1 MKTDESEESDK
12 LLTRELVNE
21 LTNSTK
27 LASRNIF
34 VVYILKEQAKDIF
47 WDDNSKAISTIWI
60 PAKKNDT

>member
-34 VVYILKEQAKDIF
+34 VVYILKEQIKDIF
-47 WDDNSKAISTIWI
+47 RDKGTKVIST
-60 PAKKNDT
+60 T